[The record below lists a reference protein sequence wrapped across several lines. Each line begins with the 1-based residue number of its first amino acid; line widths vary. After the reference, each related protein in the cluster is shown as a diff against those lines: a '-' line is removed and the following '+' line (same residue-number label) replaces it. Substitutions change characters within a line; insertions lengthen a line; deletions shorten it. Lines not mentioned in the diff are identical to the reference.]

1 MDTPSETPEPSA
13 DGEPD
18 RPARWSA
25 VIRLLDAVR
34 RVADRVLAVICIVAF
49 VALVAIVVW
58 QVFTRQVLQDSA
70 PWTEEAARYAF
81 VVLALLGAALVFSER
96 GHIAVEI
103 VVTRLPEAA
112 QLVVA
117 VIVELLVA
125 FFAVYVFIFGGIRV
139 VQNAWAQD
147 ISTLPVSVGQVYL
160 VLPLAG
166 ILITFFSLLHLLKV
180 VAGAETPFP
189 PVDDTAEAV

>member
-1 MDTPSETPEPSA
+1 MNTPVPIEP
-13 DGEPD
+13 
-18 RPARWSA
+18 PAAGGDDPSRWSA
-25 VIRLLDAVR
+25 VLRPLDIVR
-34 RVADRVLAVICIVAF
+34 RGLDRGLAVVCIIAF
-49 VALVAIVVW
+49 VARVAIVVW

-70 PWTEEAARYAF
+70 PWTEEAARYTF

-103 VVTRLPEAA
+103 VVTRLPTAV
-112 QLVVA
+112 QRIVA
-117 VIVELLVA
+117 MVVELLVA

-166 ILITFFSLLHLLKV
+166 ILITFSSLLHLLKV